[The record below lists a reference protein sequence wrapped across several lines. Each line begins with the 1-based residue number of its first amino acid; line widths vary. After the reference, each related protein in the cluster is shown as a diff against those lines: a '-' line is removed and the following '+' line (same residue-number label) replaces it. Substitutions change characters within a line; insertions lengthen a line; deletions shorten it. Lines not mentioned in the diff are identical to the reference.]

1 MIGRICLAAA
11 LYGGLAAAAVAGGGE
26 APEPKEDARA
36 MEEKLK
42 EDGKAAAALARGDLN
57 NMDAIR
63 KTCEPLLGTARA
75 LTETYGRELIGKQ
88 PDSADWIRGRMEEKA
103 APEFEKAPVVLYG
116 KAGEAD
122 VLDRWRGQLRES
134 LLAVHG
140 LIEEDKSVV
149 AEWMYASDMKKVRG
163 GDRYFRAEQ
172 IRNTLREV
180 SKLLTLL
187 ALPRETVRVGKGGT
201 ILGDDFAGG
210 MANWK
215 AYGGGKVAVEEGK
228 MKMTGQGCTVWC
240 EKETGDAIISFDF
253 TPLAQH
259 GGAAGA
265 LFAFPASP
273 LPGKD
278 FSASAGPMPNY
289 NYGIST
295 YHVSLCRGA
304 SGRTNLRRTGCGLK
318 MLSTVRP
325 DPCRET
331 GRTYRV
337 ELLKY
342 GPTFQV
348 FVDGALI
355 HSYVDAGVYGDPPAK
370 GCFGIRHFAGADLDA
385 CYDNFEIAAIVPR
398 H

>member
-1 MIGRICLAAA
+1 MASCCVPLAMAW
-11 LYGGLAAAAVAGGGE
+11 GEGDEE
-26 APEPKEDARA
+26 APGSKENAAR

-42 EDGKAAAALARGDLN
+42 EAGKAIAAASRDGGN
-57 NMDAIR
+57 DAAAVGKACGAALEI
-63 KTCEPLLGTARA
+63 ARA
-75 LTETYGRELIGKQ
+75 LTATYGRELIEKQ
-88 PDSADWIRGRMEEKA
+88 PDSADWLRTRMEERPATK
-103 APEFEKAPVVLYG
+103 FEKAPVVLYG

-134 LLAVHG
+134 LLAAHG
-140 LIEEDKSVV
+140 MIEGEKAAV
-149 AEWMYASDMKKVRG
+149 AEWMYASDVKRVRG

-172 IRNTLREV
+172 IRNTLLEV
-180 SKLLTLL
+180 SKLLALL
-187 ALPRETVRVGKGGT
+187 SLPREIVRVVKVGT
-201 ILGDDFAGG
+201 ILSDDFSES

-215 AYGGGKVAVEEGK
+215 AYGGGKIALEDGK
-228 MKMTGQGCTVWC
+228 LMMAGQGCTVWC
-240 EKETGDAIISFDF
+240 EKEAGDAVVSFDF
-253 TPLAQH
+253 APLVQH

-304 SGRTNLRRTGCGLK
+304 SGRTNLRRTGFGLK
-318 MLSTVRP
+318 MLSSVKP

-331 GRTYRV
+331 GKTYRV

-348 FVDGALI
+348 FVDGALV
-355 HSYVDAGVYGDPPAK
+355 HAYVDAGVYGDPPAK
-370 GCFGIRHFAGADLDA
+370 GFFGIRHFAGADLDA
-385 CYDNFEIAAIVPR
+385 CYDNFEIASVAPR